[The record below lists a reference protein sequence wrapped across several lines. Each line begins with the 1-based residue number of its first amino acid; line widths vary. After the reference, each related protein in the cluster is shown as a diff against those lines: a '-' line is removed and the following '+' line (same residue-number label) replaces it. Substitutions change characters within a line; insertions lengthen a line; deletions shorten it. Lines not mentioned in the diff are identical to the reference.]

1 MKQKTIYIAGP
12 MSGLPEFN
20 HPAFYEAEARLAFA
34 HKGARIINPARNDI
48 GSREGMTDDEICQAF
63 MRILVK
69 QIAESDMIFMLEGWE
84 KSRVAVIE
92 HDLAVGLNLII
103 RDERYD

>member
-20 HPAFYEAEARLAFA
+20 HPAFFEAEARLAFA

-48 GSREGMTDDEICQAF
+48 GSWDGMSKEQIWQAF
-63 MRILVK
+63 IRISVK
-69 QIAESDMIFMLEGWE
+69 QIAESDMIYMLEDWQLSEG
-84 KSRVAVIE
+84 ATIE
-92 HDLAVGLNLII
+92 HSLAAILGLATA
-103 RDERYD
+103 YA